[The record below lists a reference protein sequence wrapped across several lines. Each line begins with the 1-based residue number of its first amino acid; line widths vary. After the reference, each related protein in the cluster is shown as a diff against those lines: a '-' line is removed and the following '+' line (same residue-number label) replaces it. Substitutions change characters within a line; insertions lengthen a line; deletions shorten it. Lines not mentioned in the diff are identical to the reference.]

1 MTDLQTISPPAQ
13 TMPPPFP
20 APRPPARSGT
30 GREVLAL
37 EHVKRGFD
45 KEHAEKLV
53 LDDVN
58 LTLREGEI
66 VGLLGRSGSGKS
78 TLLRII
84 AGLIP
89 ASSGQVMYQGQPVN
103 GPAAGVAMA
112 FQTFAL
118 FPWLTVLQNVEAG
131 LEALGVAPRQRRA
144 RALAAIDLIG
154 LDGFENAYP
163 RELSGGM
170 RQRVGFARALVVEPT
185 LLLMDEPFSALD
197 VLTAETLRTDLLE
210 LWTQGKLPTKSVLIV
225 THNIEEAVF
234 MCDRILVLSS
244 NPGKLVAEIA
254 VPFQH
259 PRNRLAPAFR
269 RLVDD
274 IYARMT
280 ARAANEAA
288 KKGLGLGSRLSQVST
303 NLMAGLIETLA
314 GAPYNGR
321 ADMPEIARSLHLEV
335 DDLFPTVEVL
345 QHLGF
350 TEVREGDVF
359 LTPQARAFA
368 EMGTQE
374 RKVMFARHLLEHV
387 PLAARVRKV
396 LDERPGHRAPRVRF
410 EQELEDFLSDGAATE
425 TLDAVIDWGR
435 YAEIFSYNDQTEI
448 FSLEDVET

>member
-1 MTDLQTISPPAQ
+1 MTMTDLQVAPTAPPLAARPAL
-13 TMPPPFP
+13 PPD
-20 APRPPARSGT
+20 T

-37 EHVKRGFD
+37 GHVTRGFD

-89 ASSGQVMYQGQPVN
+89 ASSGQVVYQGQPVN

-131 LEALGVAPRQRRA
+131 LEALGVDAHARRQ

-163 RELSGGM
+163 REMSGGM

-197 VLTAETLRTDLLE
+197 VLTAETLRTDLLD
-210 LWTQGKLPTKSVLIV
+210 LWTEGQLPTKSILIV

-244 NPGKLVAEIA
+244 NPGKIIAEIT
-254 VPFQH
+254 VPFGR
-259 PRNRLAPAFR
+259 PRNRLGPNFR

-280 ARAANEAA
+280 ARAANEEA
-288 KKGLGLGSRLSQVST
+288 KKGLELGSRLPQVST

-314 GAPYNGR
+314 AAPYNGR
-321 ADMPEIARSLHLEV
+321 ADMPEIAQSLHLEV
-335 DDLFPTVEVL
+335 DELFPIAEML

-359 LTPQARAFA
+359 LTPQARVYSEF
-368 EMGTQE
+368 GTQE
-374 RKVMFARHLLEHV
+374 RKAMFARHLLEHV
-387 PLAARVRKV
+387 PLAARIRKV

-448 FSLEDVET
+448 FSLEDVES

>member
-1 MTDLQTISPPAQ
+1 MPDLQTAPPSPSLA
-13 TMPPPFP
+13 
-20 APRPPARSGT
+20 ARSSLPSDVD
-30 GREVLAL
+30 RDVLAL
-37 EHVKRGFD
+37 SHVTRGFD

-58 LTLREGEI
+58 LTLRAGEI

-89 ASSGQVMYQGQPVN
+89 ASSGQVMYQGQPVD
-103 GPAAGVAMA
+103 GPAEGVAMA

-131 LEALGVAPRQRRA
+131 LEALGVDAHERRK

-163 RELSGGM
+163 REMSGGM

-197 VLTAETLRTDLLE
+197 VLTAETLRTDLLD
-210 LWTQGKLPTKSVLIV
+210 LWTEGQLPTKSVLIV

-244 NPGKLVAEIA
+244 NPGKIIAEIT
-254 VPFQH
+254 VPFGR
-259 PRNRLAPAFR
+259 PRNRLGPNFR
-269 RLVDD
+269 KLVDD

-280 ARAANEAA
+280 ARVANEEA
-288 KKGLGLGSRLSQVST
+288 KQELELGSRLPQVST

-314 GAPYNGR
+314 AAPYNGR
-321 ADMPEIARSLHLEV
+321 ADMPEIAQSLHLEV
-335 DDLFPTVEVL
+335 DELFPIAEML

-350 TEVREGDVF
+350 TEVREGDVY
-359 LTPQARAFA
+359 LTPQARIYSEF
-368 EMGTQE
+368 GTQE
-374 RKVMFARHLLEHV
+374 RKAMFARHLLEHV
-387 PLAARVRKV
+387 PLAARIRKV

-425 TLDAVIDWGR
+425 TL
-435 YAEIFSYNDQTEI
+435 
-448 FSLEDVET
+448 